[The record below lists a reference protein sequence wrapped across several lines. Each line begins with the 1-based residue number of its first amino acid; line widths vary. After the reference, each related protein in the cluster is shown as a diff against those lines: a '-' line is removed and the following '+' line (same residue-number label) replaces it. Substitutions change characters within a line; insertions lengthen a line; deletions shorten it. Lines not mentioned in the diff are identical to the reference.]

1 MIRGAQALQRGT
13 RDLNEFGQPVDV
25 VEKLVLQVTW
35 GDSKLFDAGGGQLLG
50 RDHIFVS
57 IGQCFYYDVGQWF
70 RPPFNSL

>member
-1 MIRGAQALQRGT
+1 M
-13 RDLNEFGQPVDV
+13 DV

-57 IGQCFYYDVGQWF
+57 IGQYFYYDVGAVVSPNVQLALTSL
-70 RPPFNSL
+70 PSTNS